1 MKSESTFDFHIR
13 WAWARISRLYNQQA
27 AEYGGTMSIGYVL
40 LNIDREGTPSTKLGP
55 KMGMESRSLT
65 RTLKSMEQLGLIE
78 RKADE
83 TDRRMVRVFLTEEG
97 KRVRDI
103 SRQRVLHLNT
113 HVLDNWG
120 EDKTAQFIGL
130 LQEFN
135 ELLEDEDIFEKNTS
149 A

>member
-1 MKSESTFDFHIR
+1 
-13 WAWARISRLYNQQA
+13 
-27 AEYGGTMSIGYVL
+27 MSIGYAL

-113 HVLDNWG
+113 HILDKWG
-120 EDKTAQFIGL
+120 EEKTEQFIGL